1 MERSLST
8 ALQAV
13 MARRGPRPTR
23 DRPEIR
29 VWRPRLEE
37 YGSRFVAFVGARS
50 RQAGRSHSMRT
61 IARFMTAIF
70 SALMVASI
78 AGTVAAFFAKQRIV
92 PKADPDA
99 DDVALVGIFGPLA
112 FHSTAENFRGGTI
125 DCWYGGGLVDLRGAH
140 LAPEG
145 AHLRVQ
151 ALFGGAQLVVPEDW
165 QITSRVRGIGG
176 LGDARPKVDRPADA
190 PHLTIDG
197 WALFGGFGVSSEM
210 PEQQA
215 KWLKETEAKT
225 IASWHTSEPAATS
238 EPTTVPEEVVPVG

>member
-1 MERSLST
+1 MEFERARMERSLST

-78 AGTVAAFFAKQRIV
+78 AGTVA
-92 PKADPDA
+92 
-99 DDVALVGIFGPLA
+99 
-112 FHSTAENFRGGTI
+112 
-125 DCWYGGGLVDLRGAH
+125 
-140 LAPEG
+140 
-145 AHLRVQ
+145 
-151 ALFGGAQLVVPEDW
+151 
-165 QITSRVRGIGG
+165 
-176 LGDARPKVDRPADA
+176 
-190 PHLTIDG
+190 
-197 WALFGGFGVSSEM
+197 
-210 PEQQA
+210 
-215 KWLKETEAKT
+215 
-225 IASWHTSEPAATS
+225 
-238 EPTTVPEEVVPVG
+238 